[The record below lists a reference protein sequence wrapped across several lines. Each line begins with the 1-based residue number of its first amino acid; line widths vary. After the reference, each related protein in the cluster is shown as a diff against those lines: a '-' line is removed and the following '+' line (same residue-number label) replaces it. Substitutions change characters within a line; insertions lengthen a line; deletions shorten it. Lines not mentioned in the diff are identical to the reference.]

1 MATKECLCLTPR
13 NVCATIYQGCRHL
26 PSLRGLAT
34 VGGNSRYFWAL
45 ANAQFSST
53 FIWLRSLLHF
63 YIVLSPLSSGAKN
76 ALLRSDCFNETLPP
90 IFWGMVGVN
99 AHTYMHT
106 VMGTTEDHWGP
117 QCTIIGFFLQM
128 VLSVFILFLK
138 ITQFYKKTLYFPQVS
153 LNLGRF
159 LHLEA

>member
-1 MATKECLCLTPR
+1 MPYAKKCLRYYLPR
-13 NVCATIYQGCRHL
+13 LSPPSFPEGPGYCRRKFEIFL
-26 PSLRGLAT
+26 GPSERSAPQL
-34 VGGNSRYFWAL
+34 
-45 ANAQFSST
+45 SST

-106 VMGTTEDHWGP
+106 VMGTTEDHSVP
-117 QCTIIGFFLQM
+117 LLGFFFKGHAQL
-128 VLSVFILFLK
+128 
-138 ITQFYKKTLYFPQVS
+138 
-153 LNLGRF
+153 RF
-159 LHLEA
+159 GNEGPGSFQPSQ

>member
-45 ANAQFSST
+45 ANAQLSST

-90 IFWGMVGVN
+90 IFSGDGGCKCTHLH
-99 AHTYMHT
+99 AH
-106 VMGTTEDHWGP
+106 
-117 QCTIIGFFLQM
+117 CTREMDNHSVPLLFSNRFLPGFFRFYQIGG
-128 VLSVFILFLK
+128 VL
-138 ITQFYKKTLYFPQVS
+138 YKKVTQIY
-153 LNLGRF
+153 
-159 LHLEA
+159 